1 MQKLRYSRYFKSL
14 AVTLD
19 TIMVSSVFLVFYYRN
34 FDVKYD
40 SYIVEQ
46 NLLSIGLLSLFWLL
60 LSGRTKL
67 YHIPRNLTFTIYIER
82 IFTHI
87 FIFFIGVILLGKVS
101 NNDFLKTERF
111 YLATMMILVLIP
123 IKSFIFFLLK
133 YIRTLGKNHRN
144 VMFIGRS
151 VSIDILQNI
160 LNQRKDYGYKIFEYP
175 HQEIV
180 ISELVNFWKKNG
192 IHTLYMPSE
201 SCINIDL
208 EKQIFIETEIHKV
221 KISIVPNMV
230 QNSFFEYDLNYI
242 EALPILSQAKYPLGF
257 YTNYIIKRSFDFLFS
272 VIVLVGIC
280 SWLFPIIA
288 LLIRLDSKGPVFFLQ
303 KRYGYH
309 DEVFNCY
316 KFRTMVVNDDCTSKT
331 TEVNDK
337 RITNLGKFLRKSSI
351 DEFPQ
356 FMNVFLGDMSI
367 VGPRPHMLKV
377 DDYYKPKISRYSIR
391 SMVKPGIT
399 GLAQVN
405 GLRGDEGNM
414 DLGMKKRILADN
426 FYVKNWSTSLDIVI
440 ILKTIFL
447 VIVGDKKAR

>member
-14 AVTLD
+14 AVILD
-19 TIMVSSVFLVFYYRN
+19 IILVSSVFLIFYYRN

-40 SYIVEQ
+40 SDIVEQ
-46 NLLSIGLLSLFWLL
+46 NLLSIGLLCLFWLL

-111 YLATMMILVLIP
+111 YLAGMMVLVVIP

-144 VMFIGRS
+144 VMFIGES
-151 VSIDILQNI
+151 SSLDILQNI
-160 LNQRKDYGYKIFEYP
+160 LQQRKDYGYKIFEY
-175 HQEIV
+175 QNQNIV
-180 ISELVNFWKKNG
+180 MSDLIAFWKENG
-192 IHTLYMPSE
+192 IHTLYLPSE
-201 SCINIDL
+201 SCIDAQL
-208 EKQIFIETEIHKV
+208 ENQIFRETEIHKV
-221 KISIVPNMV
+221 RISIVPNIV
-230 QNSFFEYDLNYI
+230 QNNFFEYDLNYI
-242 EALPILSQAKYPLGF
+242 ETLPVLSQAKYPLGF
-257 YTNYIIKRSFDFLFS
+257 YTNSFLKRAFDIIFS
-272 VIVLVGIC
+272 VIVLVVIC

-288 LLIRLDSKGPVFFLQ
+288 LLIKLDSKGPILFLQ

-316 KFRTMVVNDDCTSKT
+316 KFRTMVVNDDSTSKT
-331 TEVNDK
+331 TEVGDK
-337 RITNLGKFLRKSSI
+337 RITKLGKFLRKSSL
-351 DEFPQ
+351 DELPQ
-356 FMNVFLGDMSI
+356 FINVLLGNMSI
-367 VGPRPHMLKV
+367 VGPRPHMLSV

-399 GLAQVN
+399 GLAQVS
-405 GLRGDEGNM
+405 GLRGDEGDMN
-414 DLGMKKRILADN
+414 LGMKKRILADN
-426 FYVKNWSTSLDIVI
+426 FYVKNWSPSLDLVI

-447 VIVGDKKAR
+447 IIAGDKKAR

>member
-123 IKSFIFFLLK
+123 MKSFIFFLLK

-230 QNSFFEYDLNYI
+230 QNNFFEYDLNYI

-257 YTNYIIKRSFDFLFS
+257 YTNSIIKRSFDFLFS